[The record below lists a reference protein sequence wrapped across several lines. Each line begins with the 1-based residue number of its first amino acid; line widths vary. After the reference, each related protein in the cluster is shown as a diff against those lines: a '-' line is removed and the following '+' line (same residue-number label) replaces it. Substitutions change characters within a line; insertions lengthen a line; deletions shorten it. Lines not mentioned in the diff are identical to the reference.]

1 MNIQLTAAQI
11 DNIAEKSQTLRLE
24 QYNRQVTDQTAQEVT
39 REPWNQL
46 TGQSKDF
53 VRAFVKGVIQSIEQN
68 GYTIQPREQAGQAG
82 HN

>member
-11 DNIAEKSQTLRLE
+11 DNIAEESQTLRLE
-24 QYNRQVTDQTAQEVT
+24 QYTRSVTDQTAQEVT

-53 VRAFVKGVIQSIEQN
+53 VRAFIKSTIQSIEQN
-68 GYTIQPREQAGQAG
+68 GYTVQQRQQAEQAG